1 MLIYTVNVYESEV
14 DEIMEFLNTIYNFFF
29 DFENKESF
37 NAAQDLNVFIV
48 GFVLVLAALI
58 LLSLIVS
65 LLPKLLALG
74 KKKEKKD
81 SVVVK
86 AEIKLPEEV
95 EVKEED
101 DEELIAVLTAAIMS
115 YYGNETKCNLKVTSF
130 KRIDNAPSTWSNA
143 GKRDNLDA
151 SL

>member
-1 MLIYTVNVYESEV
+1 
-14 DEIMEFLNTIYNFFF
+14 MEFLNAIYNFFF
-29 DFENKESF
+29 DFDNKEAF
-37 NAAQDLNVFIV
+37 NAAQDLNVFVV
-48 GFVLVLAALI
+48 GFVLVLAALV
-58 LLSLIVS
+58 LLSTIVA
-65 LLPKLLALG
+65 LLPKLLSLG

-130 KRIDNAPSTWSNA
+130 RRIDNAPNAWSNA
-143 GKRDNLDA
+143 GKRDHLDA

>member
-1 MLIYTVNVYESEV
+1 
-14 DEIMEFLNTIYNFFF
+14 MEFLNAIYNFFF
-29 DFENKESF
+29 DFDNKEAF
-37 NAAQDLNVFIV
+37 NAAQDLNVFVV
-48 GFVLVLAALI
+48 GFVLVLAALV
-58 LLSLIVS
+58 LLSTIVA
-65 LLPKLLALG
+65 LLPKLLSLG

-86 AEIKLPEEV
+86 AEIKLPEQV

-130 KRIDNAPSTWSNA
+130 RRIDNAPNAWSNA
-143 GKRDNLDA
+143 GKRDHLDA

>member
-1 MLIYTVNVYESEV
+1 
-14 DEIMEFLNTIYNFFF
+14 MEFLNAIYNFFF
-29 DFENKESF
+29 DFDNKEAF
-37 NAAQDLNVFIV
+37 NAAQDLNVFVV
-48 GFVLVLAALI
+48 GFVLVLAALV
-58 LLSLIVS
+58 LLSTIVA
-65 LLPKLLALG
+65 LLPKLLSLG

-86 AEIKLPEEV
+86 AEIKLPEQV
-95 EVKEED
+95 EVTEED

-130 KRIDNAPSTWSNA
+130 RRIDNAPNAWSNA
-143 GKRDNLDA
+143 GKRDHLDA

>member
-1 MLIYTVNVYESEV
+1 
-14 DEIMEFLNTIYNFFF
+14 MEFLNAIYNFFF
-29 DFENKESF
+29 DFDNKEAF

-48 GFVLVLAALI
+48 GFVLVLAALV
-58 LLSLIVS
+58 LLSTIVA

-74 KKKEKKD
+74 KKKEKTD

-86 AEIKLPEEV
+86 AEIKLPEQV
-95 EVKEED
+95 EVKQED

-130 KRIDNAPSTWSNA
+130 RRIDNAPNAWSNA
-143 GKRDNLDA
+143 GKRDHLDA